1 VLREFIINGVPTAFN
16 YMMSPLYVVTLLY
29 NLNLQR
35 CDGTSGSGR
44 SGKDRSRSMDNR
56 VTDIS
61 LGIRESLLK
70 QVTSLRSRSCA
81 LLSPL

>member
-1 VLREFIINGVPTAFN
+1 VCFISFDLTVLRGFIINVVPTAFN

-35 CDGTSGSGR
+35 CDGTSGPGGSGT
-44 SGKDRSRSMDNR
+44 GRSRSTDNR

-61 LGIRESLLK
+61 LGVRESLLK
-70 QVTSLRSRSCA
+70 QVTSLR
-81 LLSPL
+81 